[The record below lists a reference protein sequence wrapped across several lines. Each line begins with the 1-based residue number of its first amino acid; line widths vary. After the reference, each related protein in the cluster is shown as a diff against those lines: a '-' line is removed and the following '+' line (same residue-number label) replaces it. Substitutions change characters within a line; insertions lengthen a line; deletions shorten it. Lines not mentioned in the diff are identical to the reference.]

1 MTKAFR
7 HTCMALACLALLTAC
22 GPRGKQ
28 FKIEGKFKDI
38 QPGEVYIYNQADA
51 NACFDTLKVKDGT
64 FVYSGEATE
73 PTPYILVFQN
83 ALEHVIFVDAG
94 KTLDYSVSASDM
106 KNYVVNGSD
115 ENKLLNEFR
124 EETKKMTAVKTKAV
138 ARKFIENHPS
148 SYVSLYMLDR
158 YFVQDETISKDE
170 LAQLVKLLRK
180 NFPNNIFLINLET
193 NLKAFGRNEIGQT
206 LPSLSMKTTRGN
218 TFSTA
223 TLSKPFVLVGFWATW
238 IDEQWDFL
246 SAYRS
251 FSKDYNSQ
259 LELVAVSLDNEMY
272 RWEEAVRNDSL
283 IIEHVCDGNAWNT
296 DAVKKLGVSDL
307 PFYVLA
313 DKKGKIVARGNTV
326 DDMKKDVEANVKKNK
341 KAEKDESDEDESEA
355 DEA

>member
-1 MTKAFR
+1 
-7 HTCMALACLALLTAC
+7 MALACLAFLTAC

-138 ARKFIENHPS
+138 ARKFIENHPHTCRS
-148 SYVSLYMLDR
+148 
-158 YFVQDETISKDE
+158 TC
-170 LAQLVKLLRK
+170 
-180 NFPNNIFLINLET
+180 
-193 NLKAFGRNEIGQT
+193 
-206 LPSLSMKTTRGN
+206 
-218 TFSTA
+218 STA
-223 TLSKPFVLVGFWATW
+223 ISCRTRPSPRMSL
-238 IDEQWDFL
+238 
-246 SAYRS
+246 RS
-251 FSKDYNSQ
+251 
-259 LELVAVSLDNEMY
+259 
-272 RWEEAVRNDSL
+272 W
-283 IIEHVCDGNAWNT
+283 
-296 DAVKKLGVSDL
+296 
-307 PFYVLA
+307 
-313 DKKGKIVARGNTV
+313 
-326 DDMKKDVEANVKKNK
+326 
-341 KAEKDESDEDESEA
+341 
-355 DEA
+355 

>member
-1 MTKAFR
+1 M
-7 HTCMALACLALLTAC
+7 
-22 GPRGKQ
+22 
-28 FKIEGKFKDI
+28 
-38 QPGEVYIYNQADA
+38 
-51 NACFDTLKVKDGT
+51 
-64 FVYSGEATE
+64 
-73 PTPYILVFQN
+73 
-83 ALEHVIFVDAG
+83 
-94 KTLDYSVSASDM
+94 
-106 KNYVVNGSD
+106 
-115 ENKLLNEFR
+115 
-124 EETKKMTAVKTKAV
+124 
-138 ARKFIENHPS
+138 
-148 SYVSLYMLDR
+148 
-158 YFVQDETISKDE
+158 QDETISKDE

-341 KAEKDESDEDESEA
+341 KADENESDEDESEA